1 MFKFLNLANVKRMKN
16 KLFLL
21 IIILDFSEI
30 VLAQVSNTFSLSLG
44 SISTQNS
51 VAQPATSLSGQFEIV
66 IPDNKESL
74 NIYLAV
80 GISGYLAEGLRL
92 SSCSDC
98 SASEYSGFD
107 MGVKIRF
114 EPQKAKIPFNVFTG
128 FSRVVTKKRVSLN
141 DISPQTIYFNPDFV
155 GSRNYISD
163 FWDLGIGLKVDVS
176 DKIFFSAET
185 LAGYSL
191 DSNSDYA
198 QGIGKYEFN
207 LGLGI
212 RF

>member
-1 MFKFLNLANVKRMKN
+1 MKN
-16 KLFLL
+16 KLLLL
-21 IIILDFSEI
+21 IIILGFSQI
-30 VLAQVSNTFSLSLG
+30 VLGQVSNTFSLSLG

-51 VAQPATSLSGQFEIV
+51 TAQPATSLSGQFEIV
-66 IPDNKESL
+66 IPDNKEQV

-80 GISGYLAEGLRL
+80 DLSGYLAEGLQL

-114 EPQKAKIPFNVFTG
+114 ESQKAKVPLNVFTG
-128 FSRVVTKKRVSLN
+128 FSRVITKERYTGGVIPFNGYDSFSL
-141 DISPQTIYFNPDFV
+141 
-155 GSRNYISD
+155 GSQQEFTRSYLNH
-163 FWDLGIGLKVDVS
+163 FWDLGIGLKTDFSQKV
-176 DKIFFSAET
+176 FFMAEVM
-185 LAGYSL
+185 AGYSL
-191 DSNSDYA
+191 DSNSDHA

-207 LGLGI
+207 LGLGV

>member
-1 MFKFLNLANVKRMKN
+1 MRL

-21 IIILDFSEI
+21 VIIFGAYG
-30 VLAQVSNTFSLSLG
+30 VVYAQASNTFSLSLG

-51 VAQPATSLSGQFEIV
+51 TAQPATSLSGQFEVV
-66 IPDNKESL
+66 IPDNEENI

-80 GISGYLAEGLRL
+80 DISGYIAEGLRL

-107 MGVKIRF
+107 MGVKVRF
-114 EPQKAKIPFNVFTG
+114 EPQKAKIPLNIFTG

-141 DISPQTIYFNPDFV
+141 DISPQTIYFNPKFV

-191 DSNSDYA
+191 ESNSDYA

>member
-1 MFKFLNLANVKRMKN
+1 MKN
-16 KLFLL
+16 KLILL
-21 IIILDFSEI
+21 SLILGLPGIIH
-30 VLAQVSNTFSLSLG
+30 AQSSNAFSLSLG

-51 VAQPATSLSGQFEIV
+51 EAQPATSLSGQFEIV
-66 IPDNKESL
+66 IPDNEENI

-80 GISGYLAEGLRL
+80 DISSYLAEGLRL

-107 MGVKIRF
+107 MGVKVRF
-114 EPQKAKIPFNVFTG
+114 ESQKAKVPLNVFTG
-128 FSRVVTKKRVSLN
+128 FSRVVTKKRISHN
-141 DISPQTIYFNPDFV
+141 DISPQTIYFNPKFV

-163 FWDLGIGLKVDVS
+163 FWDLGIGLKMDVS

-191 DSNSDYA
+191 DSNSDRA

-207 LGLGI
+207 LGVGV